1 MPYYTDE
8 EIPTSGGMEQ
18 FGLQYDPSLSVIFGE
33 SLSEGLR
40 QITPLLAK
48 SYSEIQYAGGTVYEN
63 EDQWKESE
71 HFRNGLKFEK
81 KMTEGKA
88 RLLAERYDRS
98 LEYLDLST
106 RADSIGQNLALY
118 GGMFIGSIPDP
129 INFIPWLGFL
139 KKGKQAKSLID
150 ATTRTRAALRGSAE
164 ASLGTAAFHPLFALE
179 KGAYQE
185 EYDIS
190 MALMDIGIAA
200 GIGGGL
206 GYMFGRIHPDDPP
219 PPYRGLDDDQI
230 KVQAKQELQE
240 EMGNLRSETQQ
251 EAWLG
256 AREDFLRGLQREIY
270 RGMDHVSPQM
280 RVTAVALGKAQ
291 YADGQTIDVA
301 SYLNKAR
308 TEPVVL
314 PAGVT
319 QKQADQILQGAPS
332 GMIRGSFQDSV
343 LNNEDGTLQPWYHG
357 TVQRPNVTGRT
368 DAYETIL
375 PGRQTGGLISFASD
389 PELASGYAAGD
400 GYSRMSI
407 KESKAAYEIL
417 AKEFPDVFE
426 FDASTNTGRVLN
438 PDRLKDKD
446 VALEIETLEPRAKD
460 QAPIKSV
467 EEGNTVEN
475 MTQQLEEGFQ
485 ELASGG
491 VVYPRFLN
499 VKNPYP
505 EAMYF
510 REAEKLGAEW
520 FKERG
525 YDAVYSTEAEGK
537 KVIFTVDPTQS
548 KSVFDPEF
556 TQFNEATSADPLPPV
571 DETQVRNEFKL
582 EEENIDLELAA
593 RESEL
598 TEQDA
603 KDLVE
608 MDEMVDSVDRQ
619 AQAYRATADCVM
631 RT

>member
-8 EIPTSGGMEQ
+8 EIPSSTGMEQ
-18 FGLQYDPSLSVIFGE
+18 FGLQYDPSLSVIFGD
-33 SLSEGLR
+33 SVSEGVR
-40 QITPLLAK
+40 QISTNLAQ
-48 SYSEIQYAGGTVYEN
+48 SYSDIHYAGGTVYED
-63 EDQWKESE
+63 EEQWRGSE
-71 HFRNGLKFEK
+71 FFREGLKFQK
-81 KMTEGKA
+81 KMTEGQA
-88 RLLAERYDRS
+88 RLLAERHDQSAQYSNLLSRANS
-98 LEYLDLST
+98 LGDYG
-106 RADSIGQNLALY
+106 AIF

-129 INFIPWLGFL
+129 INFIPWLGFV
-139 KKGKQAKSLID
+139 KKGNQAKSLID
-150 ATTRTRAALRGSAE
+150 ATTRGRAALRGSAE
-164 ASLGTAAFHPLFALE
+164 AAIGTAAFHPLFALE

-190 MALMDIGIAA
+190 MALIDVSIGA
-200 GIGGGL
+200 GIGAGL
-206 GYMFGRIHPDDPP
+206 GSIFGRIHPDDPTP
-219 PPYRGLDDDQI
+219 ATSLLAEPDVSSGLSPTQQLQKIREQVQSQVWRGLDHVTPQSRVMAVSLAHSQMASGQPVD
-230 KVQAKQELQE
+230 A
-240 EMGNLRSETQQ
+240 
-251 EAWLG
+251 
-256 AREDFLRGLQREIY
+256 ARVLNQVEINSTTL
-270 RGMDHVSPQM
+270 D
-280 RVTAVALGKAQ
+280 
-291 YADGQTIDVA
+291 
-301 SYLNKAR
+301 
-308 TEPVVL
+308 
-314 PAGVT
+314 
-319 QKQADQILQGAPS
+319 GAPS
-332 GMIRGSFQDSV
+332 GMIRGSFQDSM
-343 LNNEDGTLQPWYHG
+343 LNNEDGTLQKWYHG

-438 PDRLKDKD
+438 PDRLKDED
-446 VALEIETLEPRAKD
+446 VAQEIFDGEPRDKNGI
-460 QAPIKSV
+460 PIKVV
-467 EEGNTVEN
+467 ELGNTVEN

-505 EAMYF
+505 ETLDF

-525 YDAVYSTEAEGK
+525 YDAVYSTEEDGRS
-537 KVIFTVDPTQS
+537 VIFTVDPTQS

-571 DETQVRNEFKL
+571 DETPVRNEFKL
-582 EEENIDLELAA
+582 EEENIDLEIAA
-593 RESEL
+593 RESEI

-603 KDLVE
+603 KDLAE
-608 MDEMVDSVDRQ
+608 MDEMVNSVDRQ
-619 AQAYRATADCVM
+619 AQAYRAAADCVM

>member
-18 FGLQYDPSLSVIFGE
+18 FGLQYDPSMSVLFGE
-33 SLSEGLR
+33 SLMEGIR
-40 QITPLLAK
+40 QLTPNLAK
-48 SYSEIQYAGGTVYEN
+48 SYSELQYAGGTVYED
-63 EDQWKESE
+63 EEQWQSSE
-71 HFRNGLKFEK
+71 FFREGLKFEEQ
-81 KMTEGKA
+81 MTEGQA

-98 LEYLDLST
+98 ISYGQLAA
-106 RADSIGQNLALY
+106 RADSLGDYGAIF
-118 GGMFIGSIPDP
+118 GGMFIGSVPDP
-129 INFIPWLGFL
+129 INFIPWLGFA

-150 ATTRTRAALRGSAE
+150 ATTRGRAALRGSAE
-164 ASLGTAAFHPLFALE
+164 ASLGAAAFHPLFALE

-190 MALMDIGIAA
+190 MALVDVGLAA
-200 GIGGGL
+200 GIGAGL
-206 GYMFGRIHPDDPP
+206 GSIFGRIHPDDPP
-219 PPYRGLDDDQI
+219 PVAGMSDEAIRTQARQDLGDDLSIIRQEVRSQVWRGLD
-230 KVQAKQELQE
+230 
-240 EMGNLRSETQQ
+240 
-251 EAWLG
+251 
-256 AREDFLRGLQREIY
+256 
-270 RGMDHVSPQM
+270 HVPPQS
-280 RVTAVALGKAQ
+280 RVMAVSLAHSQMAS
-291 YADGQTIDVA
+291 GQTVDAARVLNQVEID
-301 SYLNKAR
+301 STTL
-308 TEPVVL
+308 
-314 PAGVT
+314 
-319 QKQADQILQGAPS
+319 DGAPS
-332 GMIRGSFQDSV
+332 GIIRGSFQDSV
-343 LNNEDGTLQPWYHG
+343 LNNEDGTLQTWYHG

-375 PGRQTGGLISFASD
+375 PGKQTGGLISFTSD

-426 FDASTNTGRVLN
+426 FDPNTNTGRVLN

-446 VALEIETLEPRAKD
+446 VADVIFDSEPRDKD
-460 QAPIKSV
+460 GNPIKTV
-467 EEGNTVEN
+467 EDGNNVEN
-475 MTQQLEEGFQ
+475 MIQQLEEGFQ

-505 EAMYF
+505 EVMDF

-525 YDAVYSTEAEGK
+525 YDAVYSTEAEGR
-537 KVIFTVDPTQS
+537 KVIFTVDPNQS
-548 KSVFDPEF
+548 KSIYDPEF
-556 TQFNEATSADPLPPV
+556 TQFNEATSVDPLPPV
-571 DETQVRNEFKL
+571 DETPVRNEFEL
-582 EEENIDLELAA
+582 EEENIDLEIAA

-603 KDLVE
+603 KDLAE
-608 MDEMVDSVDRQ
+608 MDEMVASVDRQ
-619 AQAYRATADCVM
+619 AQAYRAAADCVM